1 MLHPLAARASGAK
14 AGRRPLGLGVLGA
27 GALLLGVITALPF
40 AAPAEADRTVNG
52 FPLESDTIDAD
63 AIRAGGPVRDQ
74 IPALDDPAVV
84 PAAEA
89 PWPDDVP
96 VVGVEVGGEAR
107 AYPLAVLAYHELAN
121 DTLGGV
127 PILVSYCPL
136 CGTALVFDRRIE
148 GEPHRFGVSG
158 LLYKSDLL
166 MFDRESESL
175 WSQIRADAV
184 TGPLEGRR
192 LALLRSR
199 IEPWSAWRARHPQ
212 TTVLSRD
219 TGHRRRY
226 GVAPYGDYATSEKL
240 MFPVEYSRRYHP
252 KMPTLGLRR
261 ADGPYRAY
269 PALELVEAG
278 GEVRERFD
286 GEPVR
291 VAYDPESQTF
301 DVEAPGGIE
310 VIEGFWFAWIAFH
323 PNSSVFTAEPS
334 AEASP
339 HEDRDEAPAP

>member
-1 MLHPLAARASGAK
+1 MASPLAAGPAALP
-14 AGRRPLGLGVLGA
+14 RRLARGVLA
-27 GALLLGVITALPF
+27 LGALVAVSFAGV
-40 AAPAEADRTVNG
+40 AEAARTVNG

-63 AIRAGGPVRDQ
+63 EIRAGGPPRDG

-96 VVGVEVGGEAR
+96 VVGVAVGGKAR
-107 AYPLAVLAYHELAN
+107 AYPLAVLVWHELAN
-121 DTLGGV
+121 DTLGGR

-136 CGTALVFDRRIE
+136 CGTALVFDRSID

-166 MFDRESESL
+166 MFDRETESL
-175 WSQIRADAV
+175 WSQIRAEAV

-199 IEPWSAWRARHPQ
+199 IEAWSAWRDRHPD

-226 GVAPYGDYATSEKL
+226 GASPYGDYATSERL

-261 ADGPYRAY
+261 PDGPARAY
-269 PALELVEAG
+269 PAAELVGAG

-301 DVEAPGGIE
+301 DVEAPEEIE

-323 PNSSVFTAEPS
+323 PGSSVFTAEPS
-334 AEASP
+334 
-339 HEDRDEAPAP
+339 DAPAHRPRDDASDP